1 MTIAGRRR
9 TVRDNK
15 GNAVYLTEERWLH
28 IVDPMNHP
36 ELADYE
42 EYLKIT
48 VKKGHRRQEVLNPR
62 KYRYVRQFE
71 DLPDDMNHVVVIT
84 LFGFDVE
91 KQSEV
96 IPDNFIVTAFF
107 KHIRSKD
114 SKQ

>member
-1 MTIAGRRR
+1 MTIAGRRW
-9 TVRDNK
+9 TVQDHKDNP
-15 GNAVYLTEERWLH
+15 VYLTEERWLH
-28 IVDPMNHP
+28 IIDPMNHP

-42 EYLKIT
+42 DYLKIT
-48 VKKGHRRQEVLNPR
+48 VKKGHRRQEALNQR
-62 KYRYVRQFE
+62 KYRYVCQFE
-71 DLPDDMNHVVVIT
+71 DLPDDMNHIVVIT

-91 KQSEV
+91 EHGEV